1 MKNPVASPEKILGGA
16 RNVERNGQGPLQ
28 CPGTSSS
35 KFQGGKPREENEDI
49 WLNLPSHPSF

>member
-1 MKNPVASPEKILGGA
+1 MKKSQGVPDMRG
-16 RNVERNGQGPLQ
+16 ERDCQGPLQ

-35 KFQGGKPREENEDI
+35 ECPGVEPREENENI